1 MNALIPQH
9 LFLCIDRVG
18 IAVPDLDVAMK
29 FYTETYGMKVEHEE
43 VNEEQGVREA
53 IDRKSVV

>member
-1 MNALIPQH
+1 MSVEIPEH
-9 LFLCIDRVG
+9 LFLCIDHVG
-18 IAVPDLDVAMK
+18 IAVPDMDEAKK

-53 IDRKSVV
+53 MVRVGAS